1 MKKLKNQHLDGY
13 TKINLKTMKYA
24 YAAQQNISI
33 SIVGTEVIVVFKT
46 ETLFFPGEHSL
57 IFELKAIAR
66 P

>member
-1 MKKLKNQHLDGY
+1 
-13 TKINLKTMKYA
+13 MKYA

-46 ETLFFPGEHSL
+46 ETLFFPGEYSL
-57 IFELKAIAR
+57 IFELKAMAR